1 MNGGKKM
8 SDKKLMRSQ
17 DDRILFGVTGGI
29 AEYLNIDSVLVRL
42 FFVLFALSTGWGFIV
57 YIILAILMP
66 EVKPVAKANSF
77 DEEEIVIKDA
87 A

>member
-1 MNGGKKM
+1 M
-8 SDKKLMRSQ
+8 SDKQLVRSQ

-57 YIILAILMP
+57 YIVLAILMP

>member
-1 MNGGKKM
+1 M
-8 SDKKLMRSQ
+8 SDKQLMRSQ

-29 AEYLNIDSVLVRL
+29 AEYLNIDTVLVRL

-57 YIILAILMP
+57 YIILAILMKD
-66 EVKPVAKANSF
+66 VKPVAKANSF
-77 DEEEIVIKDA
+77 DEEEIIIKDA

>member
-1 MNGGKKM
+1 M
-8 SDKKLMRSQ
+8 
-17 DDRILFGVTGGI
+17 ILVLILG
-29 AEYLNIDSVLVRL
+29 YVLVL
-42 FFVLFALSTGWGFIV
+42 HLVIKFEIVKPTPFWKISPLIWGFIV

-77 DEEEIVIKDA
+77 DEEEIIIKDA